1 MLACTKLTHS
11 FRMIG
16 CLRKWLAT
24 CGMLLHSP
32 PLLGALIS
40 FVDFPCK
47 EMPDYAL
54 DRSDNPQGDTPQGE
68 EQFIISDSEHESDS
82 SSSDAKDPCDASGSS
97 GDAQELF
104 ASNLLRMA
112 PHLF

>member
-1 MLACTKLTHS
+1 MLACTLIPNDKVLTQMAGNMWNA
-11 FRMIG
+11 F
-16 CLRKWLAT
+16 AFA
-24 CGMLLHSP
+24 

-47 EMPDYAL
+47 EMPGYAL
-54 DRSDNPQGDTPQGE
+54 GRPDNPQGDTPQGE

-82 SSSDAKDPCDASGSS
+82 SSSDAKDPCDAAGSS
-97 GDAQELF
+97 GDAQELS